1 MSAQSLKVSG
11 SFPLRFI
18 FASCGPELYSR
29 QSRFDFHGP
38 WGDGRADVRQQA
50 VGGQRH
56 YLDMAV

>member
-1 MSAQSLKVSG
+1 MSG